1 MSGDDL
7 RGFIVYSE
15 DRYHAV
21 AVFRK
26 ADSKTWTV
34 RCFRRNDFLA
44 GVLKKEETID
54 MPDAQSDKELW
65 LRAEIWVQDV
75 LDELEAS
82 GEAAVSEGLSE
93 ADSGVPRKVCAVSGI
108 RGSKTGGSINIV
120 QCGNTIRRPPQSWGY
135 VEELRE

>member
-44 GVLKKEETID
+44 WVLKKEETSD

-65 LRAEIWVQDV
+65 LRAEIWVQDE

-82 GEAAVSEGLSE
+82 GSAAV
-93 ADSGVPRKVCAVSGI
+93 
-108 RGSKTGGSINIV
+108 
-120 QCGNTIRRPPQSWGY
+120 
-135 VEELRE
+135 

>member
-44 GVLKKEETID
+44 WVLKKEETID

-75 LDELEAS
+75 LDELEAKQAEYRAREVERS
-82 GEAAVSEGLSE
+82 RDAYTADAKKRCKSVERLRKAGL
-93 ADSGVPRKVCAVSGI
+93 
-108 RGSKTGGSINIV
+108 
-120 QCGNTIRRPPQSWGY
+120 
-135 VEELRE
+135 L

>member
-44 GVLKKEETID
+44 WVLKKRRNYRYARRAVGQRTLASRRD
-54 MPDAQSDKELW
+54 MGAG
-65 LRAEIWVQDV
+65 RAGRIG
-75 LDELEAS
+75 
-82 GEAAVSEGLSE
+82 GE
-93 ADSGVPRKVCAVSGI
+93 R
-108 RGSKTGGSINIV
+108 
-120 QCGNTIRRPPQSWGY
+120 
-135 VEELRE
+135 

>member
-44 GVLKKEETID
+44 WVLKKEETID

-93 ADSGVPRKVCAVSGI
+93 ADSGVPHKMCALSGI
-108 RGSKTGGSINIV
+108 
-120 QCGNTIRRPPQSWGY
+120 
-135 VEELRE
+135 